1 MSRKNNHETEPLF
14 GLPPELVDAV
24 EQVRVQNEQRKQ
36 VNKVLGPGPVY
47 QGVAKQIRR
56 LTADGAYKHLEPVVD
71 PIEHAGTI
79 AAARSLAR
87 TLDKQMGHNPSGWV
101 ANGRDLAPLLE
112 QLQELMATLNPDQ
125 DRDALEDFLNSPE
138 APREE
143 SADVRAAQASHPE
156 V

>member
-1 MSRKNNHETEPLF
+1 MSRKNNREPEPLF
-14 GLPPELVDAV
+14 ELPPEMAAAV
-24 EQVRVQNEQRKQ
+24 EQVRAQNEQRKE

-47 QGVAKQIRR
+47 QGVAKTIRR
-56 LTADGAYKHLEPVVD
+56 LTAEGAYKDLEQVIDPV
-71 PIEHAGTI
+71 EYAGTI

-87 TLDKQMGHNPSGWV
+87 TLDKQMGHNPTGWV

-112 QLQELMATLNPDQ
+112 QLQELMTTLNPDQ
-125 DRDALEDFLNSPE
+125 KRDDLMDWLNDDD

-143 SADVRAAQASHPE
+143 SAHARAAQASHPQ